1 MYARQCE
8 SDENVDESPYL
19 SEEAPSYMYARQYES
34 DESGSECASRLPL
47 ACELN
52 FSPSSPNCSLV
63 SPSKEYMFDRYVC
76 IEFGGPC

>member
-1 MYARQCE
+1 MYVRQYE
-8 SDENVDESPYL
+8 SDESGCNVDESTYL
-19 SEEAPSYMYARQYES
+19 SEEAPSYMYVRQYES

-63 SPSKEYMFDRYVC
+63 SPQHSTGKE
-76 IEFGGPC
+76 